1 MRYSENKAH
10 RASRRSRLF
19 RRFRVFGK
27 AEDGGVLIFGIMI
40 LITMLIAGGM
50 AVDFM
55 RFERER
61 AHLQY
66 TLDRSILAAA
76 ALSQPLDSKD
86 VVIDY
91 FSKSGLK
98 DYEVDAS
105 PDQGLNF
112 RKVDASANTTIR
124 PFFLNMVGIDSLTA
138 VTVASAEER
147 VQKVEISLVLDVSG
161 SMSQMANGG
170 QQTKLKALQTAA
182 KEFVGA
188 VITPENK
195 DLVSVNVI
203 PYNMQVNVGKDV
215 MDLLSVTDGSEDAN
229 CIDFSSTQF
238 DEMDMKYD
246 PTVYKRTGRF
256 DPFYT
261 SINHPNSTY
270 DDNDKRM
277 FMCPTAPYSE
287 VMLMSQDLDAL
298 EAKIDSLVAGG
309 NTSIDIGVKWGNFFL
324 DPSSRA
330 VISKLPAS
338 AGISDAFKTRPN
350 LHSDT
355 DAIKILIVMTDGK
368 NTTQYTLDEDYASGD
383 SNVWVDPGSSYLS
396 IYDDYYSNSTESWYF
411 VSDIYDYNSGNN
423 DWLQSPKNAT
433 NAKRLTWPEVWE
445 MMGTKYN
452 AYYNQYRMRNWS
464 SEYYEWRDQVTN
476 KVGTTTK
483 NARLSAACNSAKNM
497 QTVVFTIGFEVSD
510 ASALVMEDCASSAAN
525 FYRVEGIEI
534 ADAFNAIAQTIQRL
548 KLTK

>member
-1 MRYSENKAH
+1 MRYCEIKA
-10 RASRRSRLF
+10 RKASCIAQLF
-19 RRFRVFGK
+19 QRMRVFGR
-27 AEDGGVLIFGIMI
+27 AEEGGVLIFGILM
-40 LITMLIAGGM
+40 LITMMIAGGM

-55 RFERER
+55 RYERER

-76 ALSQPLDSKD
+76 ALSQPLDAED
-86 VVIDY
+86 VVQDY

-98 DYEVDAS
+98 SYEVEAS

-112 RKVDASANTTIR
+112 RKVDANANTTIR
-124 PFFLNMVGIDSLTA
+124 PFFLNMVGIDTLTA

-161 SMSQMANGG
+161 SMSQTANDG

-182 KEFVGA
+182 KEFVRA
-188 VITPENK
+188 VVTPENE
-195 DLVSVNVI
+195 DLVSVSII

-229 CIDFSSTQF
+229 CIDFASDQF
-238 DEMDMKYD
+238 GEMFMKYD
-246 PTVYKRTGRF
+246 PTVYQRTGRF

-261 SINHPNSTY
+261 SIDHPNTSS
-270 DDNDKRM
+270 DDNDRRM
-277 FMCPTAPYSE
+277 FMCPTEPYSE
-287 VMLMSQDLDAL
+287 VLLMSQDIDAL
-298 EAKIDSLVAGG
+298 EAKIDALQAGG

-338 AGISDAFKTRPN
+338 AGVPDAFKGRPN

-368 NTTQYTLDEDYASGD
+368 NTTQYTLDEDYASGE
-383 SNVWVDPGSSYLS
+383 SNVWYDPASAYLS
-396 IYDDYYSNSTESWYF
+396 IYDDYYSNSTQDWYF
-411 VSDIYDYNSGNN
+411 VTDIYDRNSYNDEWRN
-423 DWLQSPKNAT
+423 SPKNSS
-433 NAKRLTWPEVWE
+433 NAQRLSWPEVWE

-464 SEYYEWRDQVTN
+464 SEYYDWRDKVTN
-476 KVGTTTK
+476 RIGATTK
-483 NARLSAACNSAKNM
+483 NARLQSACNAAKNKR
-497 QTVVFTIGFEVSD
+497 TVVFAIGFEVSD
-510 ASALVMEDCASSAAN
+510 TSAQVMEDCASSPSN

-548 KLTK
+548 KLTR